1 LRTARYNPPPV
12 IAAIED
18 ACMNAPSA
26 SVLALVA
33 ASLPPLAMAASPA
46 FPLVAL
52 GPSNTLTLF
61 RSDAPGSTQTIKVS
75 AVDGTVIGVDVRS
88 ADGKLYAITTTD
100 ALYTIDPRT
109 GAATA
114 VSKLGSPFGG
124 GPASAFDFNPQ
135 ADRLRVIG
143 PAGQNLRINV
153 QLGAVAIDG
162 TLNYAADDNHA
173 GKRPRVSATAYTNAV
188 PRARSTTMFNLDYG
202 LDVLVRQ
209 EPPNDGVLTTVGPL
223 GVDCGEAAGFDIAT
237 DADGTDHAFAIC
249 SKTLYRVD
257 LESGAARALGAIDA
271 TESRF
276 LGLAVL
282 PDTHEK

>member
-1 LRTARYNPPPV
+1 
-12 IAAIED
+12 
-18 ACMNAPSA
+18 MNALSA

-61 RSDAPGSTQTIKVS
+61 RSDAPGSTQTVKVS
-75 AVDGTVIGVDVRS
+75 AVDGTVIGIDVRS
-88 ADGKLYAITTTD
+88 ADGKLYAITTID
-100 ALYTIDPRT
+100 ALYTIDPRS

-114 VSKLGSPFGG
+114 VSKLGSPFRG

-135 ADRLRVIG
+135 ADRLRLIG
-143 PAGQNLRINV
+143 PDGQNLRINV

-162 TLNYAADDNHA
+162 TLNYTADDNHA

-237 DADGTDHAFAIC
+237 DAGGTDHAFAIC
-249 SKTLYRVD
+249 GKTLYRVD
-257 LESGAARALGAIDA
+257 LESGAARELGAIGA
-271 TESRF
+271 AESRF